1 MPDKAKLNS
10 KPKIDKNIEALVKD
24 GQLKGVV
31 KNDSGSPKA
40 EVVYN
45 IEIKKGD
52 YSEWH

>member
-1 MPDKAKLNS
+1 MA
-10 KPKIDKNIEALVKD
+10 ALIKD
-24 GQLKGVV
+24 GQLKEVV

-52 YSEWH
+52 YSEWR